1 MLDTPYSIRLTL
13 TAVRSVYSTSV
24 ENVLQISSFLTNKAN
39 SPNVQMNTSLF
50 ITMIYT
56 IFNSLTKVKNKANS
70 NPIQT
75 QTNPILANYKAWQ
88 SQTKP
93 IQSRSKPITNGGIP
107 GSTNYI

>member
-13 TAVRSVYSTSV
+13 TAVRSVYYTSV

-50 ITMIYT
+50 ITIIYT

-70 NPIQT
+70 NN
-75 QTNPILANYKAWQ
+75 TNPNKHNFGQLQGLAKPNKANSKPIKANYK
-88 SQTKP
+88 
-93 IQSRSKPITNGGIP
+93 RGVP

>member
-1 MLDTPYSIRLTL
+1 
-13 TAVRSVYSTSV
+13 
-24 ENVLQISSFLTNKAN
+24 
-39 SPNVQMNTSLF
+39 
-50 ITMIYT
+50 MIYT

-93 IQSRSKPITNGGIP
+93 IQSRSKPITNGVSQEVQIIFDLAVGMR
-107 GSTNYI
+107 